1 MRLHVDTAAAK
12 AAETLAHRRLDEI
25 ANEITALRLDVLWE
39 DEVPVEDQLVPVGK
53 ESAVV
58 STHACVLR
66 KDEDQLL
73 PSISGISASVAIKMH
88 SDAIKGTQRPL
99 RGGSEALRCNQGHS
113 EEDQKHSEEDQSC

>member
-58 STHACVLR
+58 STCMRAPER
-66 KDEDQLL
+66 
-73 PSISGISASVAIKMH
+73 
-88 SDAIKGTQRPL
+88 
-99 RGGSEALRCNQGHS
+99 
-113 EEDQKHSEEDQSC
+113 